1 MAWPPPRCPWSPAP
15 TSSRRLQNDGRA
27 TPQLGQGSRRRDA
40 VRIAQV
46 AGRGVRGRT
55 GNPVPRAGRPR
66 PVRRN
71 TAFLARRP
79 RRRSHLDAAADGG
92 TPGRTEGLS
101 HRPGVHQTQRPRSR
115 PYQPADSGGVGRGGR
130 LSVPHQLAD
139 VFGGDVQPSR
149 VRSRRRR
156 ISRRRHPACA
166 DGEGGDPHRSR
177 PAVTPIYPFS
187 AIVGHDR
194 LRLALLLCAVRPE
207 IGGVLIRGEKG
218 TAKSTAVR
226 ALAHVLAEVDG
237 ASLVELPIGATED
250 RVVGSLDLQKV
261 LRDGE
266 HAFSPGLL
274 ARAHGGVLYV
284 DEVNLLHDHL
294 VDVILDAA
302 AMGRVHVERDGV
314 SHSHEARFVL
324 IGTMNPE
331 EGELRPQLLDRFGL
345 TVDVHASRDV
355 EVRADVIRQR
365 MAFEAEPA
373 VFAERYAEAD
383 AELARRVAAARL
395 RVGSV
400 ALPDNELRRIAA
412 LCAAFDVDGM
422 RADLVVAR
430 TAVAHAAWRGASVVA
445 EEDIRVAA
453 ELALPHR
460 RRRDPF
466 DDPGLDPEQLDDAM
480 AQARGAADEPDPDPP
495 GGGEST
501 SAESS
506 EDAVPQR
513 NSASHSRPS
522 AAPSPV
528 FRTRALVVP
537 GVGEGAPGRRSRARN
552 RTGKAISATDE
563 RDAGHGVH
571 VFGTLLA
578 TAARQ
583 RHPGAPR
590 PQPEDVRRAIREGRE
605 GNLVIF
611 VVDASGSM
619 AARDRMSAVSG
630 ATLSLLRDA
639 YQRRDKVAVITFRQQ
654 DAQLL
659 LPPTTSVHIAGRRLA
674 RFDTGGKT
682 PLAQGLLAARDVV
695 VREKARDRARRSLVV
710 VLTDGRATGGPDP
723 LGRARVAAARLV
735 AEGAAAVV
743 IDCETSYVRLGW
755 AEELAMQLGAPSVRL
770 AQLRADALTDVVRT
784 AA

>member
-1 MAWPPPRCPWSPAP
+1 V
-15 TSSRRLQNDGRA
+15 N
-27 TPQLGQGSRRRDA
+27 
-40 VRIAQV
+40 
-46 AGRGVRGRT
+46 
-55 GNPVPRAGRPR
+55 
-66 PVRRN
+66 
-71 TAFLARRP
+71 
-79 RRRSHLDAAADGG
+79 
-92 TPGRTEGLS
+92 
-101 HRPGVHQTQRPRSR
+101 
-115 PYQPADSGGVGRGGR
+115 
-130 LSVPHQLAD
+130 
-139 VFGGDVQPSR
+139 
-149 VRSRRRR
+149 
-156 ISRRRHPACA
+156 
-166 DGEGGDPHRSR
+166 
-177 PAVTPIYPFS
+177 PIYPFS

-226 ALAHVLAEVDG
+226 GLAHVLAAVDG
-237 ASLVELPIGATED
+237 AALVELPIGATED

-274 ARAHGGVLYV
+274 ARAHDGVLYV

-355 EVRADVIRQR
+355 DVRADVIRQR
-365 MAFEAEPA
+365 MAFEADP
-373 VFAERYAEAD
+373 VGFADRYAEAD
-383 AELARRVAAARL
+383 AALVRRVAAARAS
-395 RVGSV
+395 VGSV
-400 ALPDNELRRIAA
+400 RLPDNELRRIAA

-430 TAVAHAAWRGASVVA
+430 TAVAHAAWRGADVVA

-466 DDPGLDPEQLDDAM
+466 DDPGLDPDMLDEAM
-480 AQARGAADEPDPDPP
+480 DQAGESAGEPEPDPDPS
-495 GGGEST
+495 GGGEPASGD
-501 SAESS
+501 ES
-506 EDAVPQR
+506 ERPVPHR
-513 NSASHSRPS
+513 NSNSSSQPS
-522 AAPSPV
+522 AAPSAV

-552 RTGKAISATDE
+552 RTGKAISATAD
-563 RDAGHGVH
+563 RDTGHGLH

-578 TAARQ
+578 AAGRQ
-583 RHPGAPR
+583 RRPGRPS
-590 PQPEDVRRAIREGRE
+590 PQPDDVRRAIREGRE

-630 ATLSLLRDA
+630 ATQSLLRDA
-639 YQRRDKVAVITFRQQ
+639 YQRRDKVAVITFRRQE
-654 DAQLL
+654 ARLV
-659 LPPTTSVHIAGRRLA
+659 LPPTSSVHIASRRLA

-723 LGRARVAAARLV
+723 LGRAQVAAARLV

-743 IDCETSYVRLGW
+743 VDCETSHVRLGL
-755 AEELAMQLGAPSVRL
+755 AEQLAGYLGAPAVRL
-770 AQLRADALTDVVRT
+770 AQLHADSLTDVVRT

>member
-1 MAWPPPRCPWSPAP
+1 V
-15 TSSRRLQNDGRA
+15 N
-27 TPQLGQGSRRRDA
+27 
-40 VRIAQV
+40 
-46 AGRGVRGRT
+46 
-55 GNPVPRAGRPR
+55 
-66 PVRRN
+66 
-71 TAFLARRP
+71 
-79 RRRSHLDAAADGG
+79 
-92 TPGRTEGLS
+92 
-101 HRPGVHQTQRPRSR
+101 
-115 PYQPADSGGVGRGGR
+115 
-130 LSVPHQLAD
+130 
-139 VFGGDVQPSR
+139 
-149 VRSRRRR
+149 
-156 ISRRRHPACA
+156 
-166 DGEGGDPHRSR
+166 
-177 PAVTPIYPFS
+177 PIYPFS

-226 ALAHVLAEVDG
+226 ALAHVLAAVG
-237 ASLVELPIGATED
+237 AAEAATSGGVGGQLIELPIGATED

-314 SHSHEARFVL
+314 SHSHDARFVL

-355 EVRADVIRQR
+355 VVRADVIRQR
-365 MAFEAEPA
+365 LAFEADSA
-373 VFAERYAEAD
+373 GFADRYVAAD
-383 AELARRVAAARL
+383 AELARRVAAARAAAD
-395 RVGSV
+395 SV
-400 ALPDNELRRIAA
+400 SLPDNELRRIAA

-422 RADLVVAR
+422 RADLVMAR
-430 TAVAHAAWRGASVVA
+430 TAVAHAAWRGSDTVA

-466 DDPGLDPEQLDDAM
+466 DDPGLDQEQLDEVM
-480 AQARGAADEPDPDPP
+480 AQAAETADEPEPDPDPP
-495 GGGEST
+495 GGGGDSISDDGPEQL
-501 SAESS
+501 
-506 EDAVPQR
+506 VPQR
-513 NSASHSRPS
+513 NSNPAPLPS

-537 GVGEGAPGRRSRARN
+537 GVGEGVPGRRSRARN
-552 RTGKAISATDE
+552 RMGKAISATAE
-563 RDAGHGVH
+563 PGAGYGVH

-578 TAARQ
+578 AAGRQ
-583 RHPGAPR
+583 SQPGRLR
-590 PQPEDVRRAIREGRE
+590 PGPDDVRRAIREGRE

-639 YQRRDKVAVITFRQQ
+639 YQRRDKVAVITFRQH

-659 LPPTTSVHIAGRRLA
+659 LPPTSSVHIAGRRLA

-682 PLAQGLLAARDVV
+682 PLAQGLLVARDVV
-695 VREKARDRARRSLVV
+695 VREKARDRSRRSLVV

-723 LGRARVAAARLV
+723 LGRTRAAAALLV
-735 AEGAAAVV
+735 AEGAAAIVV
-743 IDCETSYVRLGW
+743 DCETSHVRLGL
-755 AEELAMQLGAPSVRL
+755 AEQLAGYLGAPAVRL
-770 AQLRADALTDVVRT
+770 AHLRADALTALVTAQADRT

>member
-1 MAWPPPRCPWSPAP
+1 V
-15 TSSRRLQNDGRA
+15 T
-27 TPQLGQGSRRRDA
+27 
-40 VRIAQV
+40 AQ
-46 AGRGVRGRT
+46 
-55 GNPVPRAGRPR
+55 
-66 PVRRN
+66 
-71 TAFLARRP
+71 
-79 RRRSHLDAAADGG
+79 
-92 TPGRTEGLS
+92 
-101 HRPGVHQTQRPRSR
+101 
-115 PYQPADSGGVGRGGR
+115 
-130 LSVPHQLAD
+130 
-139 VFGGDVQPSR
+139 
-149 VRSRRRR
+149 
-156 ISRRRHPACA
+156 
-166 DGEGGDPHRSR
+166 
-177 PAVTPIYPFS
+177 YPFS

-226 ALAHVLAEVDG
+226 GLAQVLAAIPGVG
-237 ASLVELPIGATED
+237 GQLVELPIGATED

-294 VDVILDAA
+294 VDVLLDAA
-302 AMGRVHVERDGV
+302 AMGRVHVERDGI

-345 TVDVHASRDV
+345 TVDVHASREVD
-355 EVRADVIRQR
+355 VRADVIRQR
-365 MAFEAEPA
+365 LAFEADPA
-373 VFAERYAEAD
+373 TFAQRHAEAD
-383 AELARRVAAARL
+383 TELAHRVARARA
-395 RVGSV
+395 SV
-400 ALPDNELRRIAA
+400 AEVTLPDSELRRIAA

-430 TAVAHAAWRGASVVA
+430 TAVAHAAWQGHTTVT
-445 EEDIRVAA
+445 EDDIRVAA

-466 DDPGLDPEQLDDAM
+466 DDPGLDPGRLDEAMEQASQTESDA
-480 AQARGAADEPDPDPP
+480 APEPEPDPP
-495 GGGEST
+495 GGGESVPEG
-501 SAESS
+501 SDQA
-506 EDAVPQR
+506 APQR
-513 NSASHSRPS
+513 NSSSASRPS
-522 AAPSPV
+522 AAPSAV

-552 RTGKAISATDE
+552 RTGTVVSATTDRE
-563 RDAGHGVH
+563 AGHGVH
-571 VFGTLLA
+571 VFATLLA
-578 TAARQ
+578 AAGRQ
-583 RHPGAPR
+583 RAPGGAR
-590 PQPEDVRRAIREGRE
+590 PGPEDVRRAVREGRE

-619 AARDRMSAVSG
+619 AARDRMAAVSG

-639 YQRRDKVAVITFRQQ
+639 YQRRDKVAVITFRGQ
-654 DAQLL
+654 DAQVL

-682 PLAQGLLAARDVV
+682 PLAQGLLAARDLV

-710 VLTDGRATGGPDP
+710 VLTDGRATGGQDP
-723 LGRARVAAARLV
+723 LGRTRVAADRLL

-743 IDCETSYVRLGW
+743 VDCETSHVRLGL
-755 AEELAMQLGAPSVRL
+755 AEQLAGHLGAPSVRL
-770 AQLRADALTDVVRT
+770 AALRSDALTALVKSQGDRS